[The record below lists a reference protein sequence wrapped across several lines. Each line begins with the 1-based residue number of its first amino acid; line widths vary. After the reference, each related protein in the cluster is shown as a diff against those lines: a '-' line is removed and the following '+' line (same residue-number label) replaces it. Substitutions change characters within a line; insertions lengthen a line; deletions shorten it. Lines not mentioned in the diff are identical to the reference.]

1 MILVKLGG
9 SVITDKSRLRT
20 FKKESVSR
28 LAGEIARAGKQ
39 VILVHGAGSYG
50 HVIADKYQLQ
60 HGFLEG
66 RQLEGLGKVMQD
78 VRDLNAKVMK
88 ALSSKGINAASI
100 PPSVVAELDNGA
112 LVRFDLQVFERYLE
126 LCVTPVTFG
135 DVALDRSRR
144 FGICSG
150 DQLMERLAEHFRP
163 ESVIFCT
170 DVDGVFSS
178 DPNTDPKARLIE
190 EVDRSVLDLLPKKS
204 KYVDVTGSIHGKI
217 ECILRMSSN
226 CDNCIVLNGNVKG
239 RLESALKGKRVKG
252 SRIVGG

>member
-20 FKKESVSR
+20 FKRENMSR

-50 HVIADKYQLQ
+50 HVLADKFDLQ
-60 HGFLEG
+60 RGFIEN

-78 VRDLNAKVMK
+78 VRDLNVRVMR
-88 ALSSKGINAASI
+88 ALNSKGINAVSI
-100 PPSVVAELDNGA
+100 PPSVASELDNGK
-112 LVRFDLQVFERYLE
+112 LVHLDLRLFERYLE
-126 LCVTPVTFG
+126 LGVTPVTFG

-150 DQLMERLAEHFRP
+150 DQLMERLAKHFRP
-163 ESVIFCT
+163 ESVIFCA

-178 DPNTDPKARLIE
+178 DPNMNPKAKLLE
-190 EVDRSVLDLLPKKS
+190 EVNRSVLDLLPRKS

-217 ECILRMSSN
+217 ECMLKMSSN
-226 CDNCIVLNGNVKG
+226 CDNCIVLNGNVRG
-239 RLESALKGKRVKG
+239 RLESALRGKRVRG